1 MQREREPESN
11 VFDHIRG
18 PLKSANYELG
28 ALQAIA
34 QYDIATALSSGPM
47 TADQLASLT
56 DGINPQR
63 LYRALRFL
71 SVVGKYVELDTE
83 SHAFTLTKRGEE
95 LLPDH
100 PGGAHFEL
108 MSTGSD
114 EVARLLPDTL
124 RSDVP
129 SAFFLHTGM
138 THWQFLQENP
148 DQSRLFDKKME
159 AILQPV
165 LPFIEEN
172 IDGSDY
178 EEIIDIGG
186 GNGTLLKALR
196 KRYPDLPL
204 RLFDLPDV
212 VKNAA
217 FDLAERGI
225 SMYEGNFSDV
235 DHIPDFDA
243 QTCLVMSRVLH
254 DWSDEDAIVIL
265 KNLKSKSRKD
275 TELKVFEMVMREEDL
290 SPAVAVRDMTMMLL
304 YGDARERTL
313 DDFERLFE
321 ASGWKVQEVITGP
334 QSHVAITII
343 PQ

>member
-1 MQREREPESN
+1 MERQRESESS
-11 VFDHIRG
+11 VFDRIRG

-28 ALQAIA
+28 ALQAVA

-47 TADQLASLT
+47 TADQLASHVE
-56 DGINPQR
+56 GMNPQR
-63 LYRALRFL
+63 LYRTLRFL
-71 SVVGKYVELDTE
+71 SAVGGYVELDTK
-83 SHAFTLTKRGEE
+83 SRAFTLTKSGEE
-95 LLPDH
+95 LLPEH

-138 THWQFLQENP
+138 THWQFLKENP

-165 LPFIEEN
+165 LPFIEES
-172 IDGSDY
+172 IDGSAY

-186 GNGTLLKALR
+186 GNGTLLKSLR
-196 KRYPDLPL
+196 MRYPDLPL

-212 VKNAA
+212 VQNAVP
-217 FDLAERGI
+217 DLVERGI
-225 SMYEGNFSDV
+225 STFEGNFLDA

-243 QTCLVMSRVLH
+243 QTCLLMSRVLH
-254 DWSDEDAIVIL
+254 DWSDDDAIVIL
-265 KNLKSKSRKD
+265 KNLKSKSKKG
-275 TELKVFEMVMREEDL
+275 TELKVFEMVMKEEDL
-290 SPAVAVRDMTMMLL
+290 SSSVAVRDMTMMLL

-313 DDFERLFE
+313 EDFARLFE
-321 ASGWKVQEVITGP
+321 ASGWKVQAIIPGP
-334 QSHVAITII
+334 QSHVAITIV
-343 PQ
+343 PL